1 MATLFA
7 GTSGFS
13 YPAWKPGFYPADVP
27 ASRFLEHYASR
38 LNATEVNYSFRR
50 SPSASTL
57 EGWAARTPAH
67 FVFAM
72 KAHQRITH
80 WLRLKGAEEA
90 TRFFLVAVAPRRE
103 RKRLGPV
110 LLQLPPDLQRDDE
123 RLAAYLALLPTDLRF
138 TFEFR
143 HASWFT
149 DEVYDLLRR
158 HNVALCLAE
167 SETLVTPE
175 VVTADFVYYRKR
187 KAPYAADEMGRIEE
201 RSRAL
206 VAEGRDVFVF
216 FKHEDTPAGAL
227 QAEELLAAS
236 APG

>member
-27 ASRFLEHYASR
+27 ASRFLTHYASR

-57 EGWAARTPAH
+57 EGWAARTPPH
-67 FVFAM
+67 FLFAM

-90 TRFFLVAVAPRRE
+90 TRFFLEALAPLRE
-103 RKRLGPV
+103 HERLGPV

-123 RLAAYLALLPTDLRF
+123 RLAAYLALLPADLRF

-143 HASWFT
+143 HTSWFT
-149 DEVYDLLRR
+149 DEVYDLLRSR
-158 HNVALCLAE
+158 NVALCLAE

-187 KAPYAADEMGRIEE
+187 KAPYPPDELARIEA
-201 RSRAL
+201 RSREL
-206 VAEGRDVFVF
+206 VAGGRDVFVF

-227 QAEELLAAS
+227 QAEELLAS
-236 APG
+236 S

>member
-1 MATLFA
+1 MATLYA

-13 YPAWKPGFYPADVP
+13 YPSWKPGFYPADVP

-50 SPSASTL
+50 SPAASTL
-57 EGWAARTPAH
+57 EGWMAKTPPY
-67 FVFAM
+67 FMFAM

-90 TRFFLVAVAPRRE
+90 TQSFLEALAPLRD

-123 RLAAYLALLPTDLRF
+123 RLAAYLALLPADMRF
-138 TFEFR
+138 TVEFR
-143 HASWFT
+143 HVSWFT
-149 DEVYDLLRR
+149 DAVYDLLRS
-158 HNVALCLAE
+158 HNVALCVAE
-167 SETLVTPE
+167 SETLATPE
-175 VVTADFVYYRKR
+175 VVTADFIYYRKR
-187 KAPYAADEMGRIEE
+187 KAPYAEDELTRIEE
-201 RSRAL
+201 RSREL
-206 VAEGRDVFVF
+206 VAGGRDAFVF

-227 QAEELLAAS
+227 QAEQVLAAG
-236 APG
+236 A